1 MTSRGFDFLAGA
13 DMIMSQIV
21 QYNDWLEEECDNLA
35 REGLRTLVVA
45 KKSLSEE
52 MYAEFQTRLHK
63 AKVAMQDRQER
74 ISEVLMSLEKDLELV
89 CLTGTCR
96 AHSQD
101 HPLFESADAADLP

>member
-1 MTSRGFDFLAGA
+1 
-13 DMIMSQIV
+13 MIMSQIV

-45 KKSLSEE
+45 KKSLTEE

-74 ISEVLMSLEKDLELV
+74 VNEVLMSLEKDLELV
-89 CLTGTCR
+89 CLTG
-96 AHSQD
+96 ALSV
-101 HPLFESADAADLP
+101 LFMQSLHTDPCIPNGESAD